1 MCAAWKEWMAMM
13 DEKTAKLCISP
24 DCSILEA
31 IRVLDETHERIVL
44 IVEGGRLLGVLTDS
58 DVRKWI
64 LKSGEMSEKVTAAMT
79 KEPVCVKEEE
89 RRRAGALM
97 ERYGIDA
104 IPVLDDGGMLTD
116 LLFRYEPSE
125 KKRHTGKPLT
135 APVVIMAGGKG
146 TRLLPDTQVL
156 PKPLLPIGN
165 NTILEQVI
173 DSFRE
178 AGCGTFYISIHYRK
192 NLIKAYFQDLHPD
205 YEVVY
210 VEEEEFLGTA
220 GSLYLVKDRI
230 SEPFFVSNC
239 DILLDVDYGK
249 IMRFHKEQG
258 NMITLITSLKN
269 YTIPYGVVN
278 IDGQGSVESL
288 SEKPALSFLVN
299 TGVYVLNPQV
309 LALIPQEKFMH
320 ITDLIQICLDRGDK
334 IGVYP
339 ITEKAWED
347 MGEFSSME
355 EMLKARADREC
366 ESEQKDGPAGK

>member
-1 MCAAWKEWMAMM
+1 MM

-44 IVEGGRLLGVLTDS
+44 IAENERLLGVLTDS

-64 LKSGEMSEKVTAAMT
+64 LKSGEMTEKVTAAMT
-79 KEPVCVKEEE
+79 TKPVCVTQKE
-89 RRRAGALM
+89 RSRAGGLM

-104 IPVLDDGGMLTD
+104 IPVLDDQGMLTD
-116 LLFRYEPSE
+116 LLFRYEASE
-125 KKRHTGKPLT
+125 KRKRRGKPLT

-146 TRLLPDTQVL
+146 TRLFPYTQVL

-165 NTILEQVI
+165 TTILEQVI

-178 AGCGTFYISIHYRK
+178 AGCGTFYISVHYKK

-230 SEPFFVSNC
+230 REPFFVSNC

-249 IMRFHKEQG
+249 IMRFHKE
-258 NMITLITSLKN
+258 NENKITLITSLKN

-278 IDGQGSVESL
+278 IDGDGQVENL
-288 SEKPALSFLVN
+288 SEKPELSFLVN
-299 TGVYVLNPQV
+299 TGVYVLDPQV
-309 LALIPQEKFMH
+309 LDLIPREEFMH
-320 ITDLIQICLDRGDK
+320 ITDLIQVCLEQGDK

-355 EMLKARADREC
+355 EMLRARQDE
-366 ESEQKDGPAGK
+366 E